1 MDILLYHETARG
13 CFHDGLTQSERSTR
27 SRAMMGEDGGKAPWT
42 IGCGVMEQKERREE
56 RVRVDS
62 AVQVDMP
69 HMDLCHDPGFTH
81 CRGGHSASDIPTM
94 SRSHDFCFKVTECI
108 TVIVFDHYTHHE
120 PSPVSA
126 DS

>member
-1 MDILLYHETARG
+1 MEERPCG
-13 CFHDGLTQSERSTR
+13 QSKVDGQEN
-27 SRAMMGEDGGKAPWT
+27 E
-42 IGCGVMEQKERREE
+42 EKEREDDESGHRAQ
-56 RVRVDS
+56 VDS
-62 AVQVDMP
+62 P

-94 SRSHDFCFKVTECI
+94 SRSHNFCFKVTECI
-108 TVIVFDHYTHHE
+108 TVIIFDHYTHHE